1 MNESLGRRFT
11 GFRDRAGT
19 LYRALPRPLRR
30 VLVVIAAAVLLVAG
44 VAELVLPGPGLLVL
58 AAALAVLALEFEW
71 ARRWLERSR
80 SAAGRAIERG
90 RGSWL
95 PRRSRPAS
103 ADPPSASDLDG

>member
-1 MNESLGRRFT
+1 MSGSFRHRLATSGRQ
-11 GFRDRAGT
+11 AAA

-30 VLVVIAAAVLLVAG
+30 VLVLIAAAVLIVAG

-80 SAAGRAIERG
+80 SAAGRAIDRG
-90 RGSWL
+90 RTSW
-95 PRRSRPAS
+95 PRRARPAS

>member
-1 MNESLGRRFT
+1 MSGSFRHRLATSGRQ
-11 GFRDRAGT
+11 AAA

-30 VLVVIAAAVLLVAG
+30 VLVLIAAAVLIVAG